1 MLCCWL
7 RIHSCSDCSL
17 HFASTKGKIW
27 YARKIKRHDI
37 IFSVIELFPLPAHL
51 SHLKYLLWGDSATIL
66 SADHNTRWSLCK
78 STPSP
83 PPPPPQHYKDFL
95 ICFSLHPILFIHIC
109 VFQNVYVFIYFF
121 IFYLHVLIYFSCL
134 MLAFQVRI

>member
-78 STPSP
+78 SP
-83 PPPPPQHYKDFL
+83 PPPPLHHNIIKTFWFALVFIQFYSYIFVCSKMFMSSFIFL
-95 ICFSLHPILFIHIC
+95 YFIYMYLFISHALC
-109 VFQNVYVFIYFF
+109 
-121 IFYLHVLIYFSCL
+121 
-134 MLAFQVRI
+134 